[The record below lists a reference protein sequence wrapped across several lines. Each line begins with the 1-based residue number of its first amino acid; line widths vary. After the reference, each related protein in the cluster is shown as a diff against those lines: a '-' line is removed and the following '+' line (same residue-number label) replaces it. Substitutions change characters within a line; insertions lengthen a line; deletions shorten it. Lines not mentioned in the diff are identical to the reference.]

1 MTNFADTLLNRL
13 GLIVVEF
20 SVAAKNKAYP
30 EINLSEIIAVAKETK
45 CCPLVPETDEAAF
58 MSWAEINADQA
69 AEHMIRSIFASTP
82 EDAITSDDE
91 WDMIHRSLISSA
103 NAVIPAYIR
112 KIGLQEI
119 APLVPDKLFS
129 DESLDLLNKNG
140 WSILESVARRAK
152 ELKASPSLSPR

>member
-1 MTNFADTLLNRL
+1 MTNFTDTPLNRL
-13 GLIVVEF
+13 GLIAVEF

-30 EINLSEIIAVAKETK
+30 EINLSEIMAVAKEAK

-58 MSWAEINADQA
+58 MSWAEISADQA
-69 AEHMIRSIFASTP
+69 AERMIRSILASTP
-82 EDAITSDDE
+82 EDTTDSDDK

-119 APLVPDKLFS
+119 IPLVPEKLFS

-140 WSILESVARRAK
+140 WSILESVARQAK
-152 ELKASPSLSPR
+152 ESQRRPAPSPQ